1 MCEGRGKKENVT
13 GSHKEWK
20 KVKKQKDE
28 KCNKVHTT

>member
-1 MCEGRGKKENVT
+1 MCEGRGKKDVT